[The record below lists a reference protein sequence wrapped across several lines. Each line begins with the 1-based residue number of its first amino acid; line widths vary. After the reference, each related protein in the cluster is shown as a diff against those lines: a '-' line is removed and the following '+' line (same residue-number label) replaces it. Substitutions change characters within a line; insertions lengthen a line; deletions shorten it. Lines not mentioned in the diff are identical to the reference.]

1 MAYDERL
8 AERTRDALAEHGADL
23 FERKMF
29 GGLAFMLR
37 GNMCVGIIGDE
48 LMVRVGPDNYADA
61 VARPHARV
69 MDFTGRPMK
78 GFVIVAPAGIKT
90 AKSLHAWVSRGT
102 AHALS
107 LPPK

>member
-8 AERTRDALAEHGADL
+8 AERTRDVLAEHGADL

-37 GNMCVGIIGDE
+37 GNMCVGIMGDE
-48 LMVRVGPDNYADA
+48 LMVRVGPDTYAETL
-61 VARPHARV
+61 ARPHARV

-78 GFVIVAPAGIKT
+78 GFVIVSADGIKS
-90 AKSLHAWVSRGT
+90 AKGLRTWVERGT